1 MGGTHADDKRTG
13 DDDAN
18 AGTGEGSAG
27 PGDPGYAGETT
38 VGDEGAA
45 ATDVDAKRERMM
57 SDPSYDPAEEA
68 AGGPV

>member
-1 MGGTHADDKRTG
+1 MGGTHADKAAS

-27 PGDPGYAGETT
+27 PGDPGFEGQTT
-38 VGDEGAA
+38 VGAEGGGDTDMEAA
-45 ATDVDAKRERMM
+45 RQRMAD
-57 SDPSYDPAEEA
+57 DPSYDPAEEA